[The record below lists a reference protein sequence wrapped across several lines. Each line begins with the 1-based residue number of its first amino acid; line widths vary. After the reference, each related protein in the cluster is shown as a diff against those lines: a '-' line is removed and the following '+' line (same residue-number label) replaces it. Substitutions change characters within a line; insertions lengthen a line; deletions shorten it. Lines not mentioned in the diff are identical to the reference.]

1 LHTYLIDF
9 MGLLCFNCLKKF
21 GFSEIVDKWAS
32 AIDKLADSSLHMTH
46 LQRFERLYIRFE
58 AQMQGFHNGC
68 RPIIG
73 LDGCH
78 LKGVYGGQLL
88 SAVGRDGKDN
98 LPMAAVE
105 AETKTWFLMEL
116 TEDLWAAAQGLVSG
130 YSLLDFIG
138 TCSFTL

>member
-1 LHTYLIDF
+1 

-88 SAVGRDGKDN
+88 SAVGRDGNNN
-98 LPMAAVE
+98 LFPISLAVVE
-105 AETKTWFLMEL
+105 AETKDSWTWFLIEL
-116 TEDLWAAAQGLVSG
+116 TEDIKAQEKMKSSWISDRHKVWQC
-130 YSLLDFIG
+130 YV
-138 TCSFTL
+138 TCK

>member
-1 LHTYLIDF
+1 

-32 AIDKLADSSLHMTH
+32 AIDKLADSNLHMTH
-46 LQRFERLYIRFE
+46 LQSFERLYIRFE
-58 AQMQGFHNGC
+58 VQMQGFHNCC

-88 SAVGRDGKDN
+88 SAVGRDGNNN
-98 LPMAAVE
+98 LFPISLAVVE
-105 AETKTWFLMEL
+105 AETKDSWTWFLIEL
-116 TEDLWAAAQGLVSG
+116 TEDIKAQEKMKSSWISDRHKEWQCYVT
-130 YSLLDFIG
+130 YK
-138 TCSFTL
+138 